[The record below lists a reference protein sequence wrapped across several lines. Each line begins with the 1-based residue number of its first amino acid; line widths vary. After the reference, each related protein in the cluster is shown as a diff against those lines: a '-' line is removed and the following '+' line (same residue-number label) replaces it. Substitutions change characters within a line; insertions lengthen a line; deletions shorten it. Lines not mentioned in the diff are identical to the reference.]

1 MSPVDS
7 SKDHCAASC
16 NTLSRSAPTSLR
28 LTTSRLLATLRRIE
42 PGAAIEHRAQH
53 VVTSHALGQPHLLRD
68 LRKLGTVHPVH
79 EKGVPALRR
88 QLADQAPN
96 DLHLLCTRGFPIR
109 CGSFPGFVAQAGI
122 QRLLL
127 AIAAPDPV
135 DSEIGG
141 GLEQESPQKAD
152 GAGILQAEQTHVRF
166 LRNFLRFLNGAQTRG
181 QELNERFVVLTEQ
194 TRDALG
200 MVAASEISGALALAV
215 PGHAMGHEVDRPCQC
230 FMWAAPICF
239 S

>member
-1 MSPVDS
+1 M
-7 SKDHCAASC
+7 
-16 NTLSRSAPTSLR
+16 
-28 LTTSRLLATLRRIE
+28 
-42 PGAAIEHRAQH
+42 
-53 VVTSHALGQPHLLRD
+53 
-68 LRKLGTVHPVH
+68 RK
-79 EKGVPALRR
+79 AWR
-88 QLADQAPN
+88 QLANQAPN

-109 CGSFPGFVAQAGI
+109 RGRFPGFVAQAGI
-122 QRLLL
+122 ERLLL

-152 GAGILQAEQTHVRF
+152 GAGILEAEQTHVGF
-166 LRNFLRFLNGAQTRG
+166 LRNFLRFLNGTQPRG
-181 QELNERFVVLTEQ
+181 QELNERFVVLAEQ

-200 MVAASEISGALALAV
+200 MAAGELAGALVLTV
-215 PGHAMGHEVDRPCQC
+215 RGHAMGHEVDRPCQC